1 MNYKRMSFISGIV
14 IFFGIAI
21 LMITI
26 LTLSS
31 KRIFFTHD
39 YIVYVKFTDVTGL
52 QDQSKVFMR
61 GYRIG
66 RTKAVEFKKDGVIV
80 RVDIN
85 KKYKIPED
93 SQFEVNTVSLLGEK
107 AITITPGQST
117 TFLKPRSIVIGKNE
131 DIMIKVKSILDQVNS
146 SLKKGNLDAK
156 VAQLSQSL
164 ETLQSV
170 LLKLDRKVGELNIAE
185 YNRDIRQLGEAGK
198 TAKVVFSKTSDSLQV
213 TLKKFNTAMDNL
225 AKLSTELH
233 QIVGKINK
241 GEGSAGKLVNDKIYI
256 ENLNKTLTE
265 LNELIVDLKKNPK
278 KYVHLS
284 LF

>member
-1 MNYKRMSFISGIV
+1 
-14 IFFGIAI
+14 
-21 LMITI
+21 
-26 LTLSS
+26 
-31 KRIFFTHD
+31 
-39 YIVYVKFTDVTGL
+39 
-52 QDQSKVFMR
+52 
-61 GYRIG
+61 
-66 RTKAVEFKKDGVIV
+66 
-80 RVDIN
+80 VDIN

-93 SQFEVNTVSLLGEK
+93 SRFEVNTISLLGEK

-117 TFLKPRSIVIGKNE
+117 TYLKPRSVVTGRNE
-131 DIMIKVKSILDQVNS
+131 DLMIKVKNILDQVNNS
-146 SLKKGNLDAK
+146 IKKGELDAK

-164 ETLQSV
+164 GTLQSV
-170 LLKLDRKVGELNIAE
+170 LMKLDKKVGDLNIAE
-185 YNRDIRQLGEAGK
+185 YNHDIHQLGEAGK

-233 QIVGKINK
+233 QIAVKINK
-241 GEGSAGKLVNDKIYI
+241 GEGSAGKLVNDKAYI

-265 LNELIVDLKKNPK
+265 LNALIVDLKKNPK